1 MFLRSL
7 KTNLWMLSEV
17 HYHKPSNDKIIS
29 ILEIT
34 VQSYKLNNNKYMI
47 ALTQSFEPYSFV
59 YNKKRQ

>member
-1 MFLRSL
+1 
-7 KTNLWMLSEV
+7 MLSEV
-17 HYHKPSNDKIIS
+17 HYHKPSNDKIVP

-47 ALTQSFEPYSFV
+47 ALTQSFESYSFV

>member
-1 MFLRSL
+1 
-7 KTNLWMLSEV
+7 MLSEV